1 MCELTFLCLAGLVV
15 SFQVAKCNMVAGLT
29 PTLALLR
36 Q

>member
-1 MCELTFLCLAGLVV
+1 MCELNFLCLAGLVV
-15 SFQVAKCNMVAGLT
+15 STQVAKSNMVAGLM